1 MNLEIDFLRFVS
13 GRCHEGKEEEKEEEE
28 RIIVHHSSWNC
39 SFALDR
45 SICCPRFSFGGPLL
59 APTQLASATDAA
71 STCFWAC
78 RPSGGVVMKRI
89 LLFSSLI
96 VPSLLFTVERSMI
109 YLAFVAA
116 SVVLCVLVAAARRR
130 TTRETYDQ
138 RLTMSGENTAETKEQ
153 KNLVHQPLMH
163 L

>member
-1 MNLEIDFLRFVS
+1 
-13 GRCHEGKEEEKEEEE
+13 
-28 RIIVHHSSWNC
+28 
-39 SFALDR
+39 
-45 SICCPRFSFGGPLL
+45 
-59 APTQLASATDAA
+59 
-71 STCFWAC
+71 
-78 RPSGGVVMKRI
+78 MKRI

-116 SVVLCVLVAAARRR
+116 AVVLCVLVAAARRR

-138 RLTMSGENTAETKEQ
+138 QLTMSGENTAETKEQ